1 MSSTRDAPTD
11 DKVTT
16 ANRPSFRKLADT
28 QSDFIQPSLACI
40 KPVQVAKVEK
50 PNHRVLLLED
60 SHDDEATMK
69 AKAPIARI
77 TLNDCLACAGC
88 ITSAESMLIT
98 QQSIE
103 EFESMLRAS
112 GSKYDLVIVSVSAA
126 ARAAI
131 AEHSGLSLRETHSRM
146 AGFLKG
152 LGVHTMLDCG
162 TASNLGL
169 VEQAAEFVAR
179 YRAHAAASSPATGGS
194 PMQLVPPPPP
204 PPSTALGRG
213 ALAAPTALPVR
224 SEATS
229 EATSGAASPTASPAA
244 LSAASTSQLPL
255 PLITSS
261 CPGWV
266 CYAEKLCG
274 ELVLS
279 HMSSVKSAQQIAGT
293 LIKYVHAA
301 GCGVPPERVC
311 HVSVMPCFDKKLEAS
326 RDEFFNA
333 AAGEHGC
340 RDVDCVLSSAELL
353 EMVTKRGLP
362 GLAHAPAVLP
372 DVTPPFASLV
382 RSPDASDRLGGGGLG
397 GDGLGVDGPI
407 DGLGGLSLTYA
418 APGASGGH
426 ADYVFR
432 AAAFELFGIRVPEDT
447 PLPWVQ
453 GRNADLLEL
462 SLKLEGKPVLHF
474 CRAYGFRNIQNLV
487 RRLKNGKCTYHFV
500 ELMACP
506 GGCANGGGQPKP
518 PPADVAART
527 ANVEARYIEASSA
540 RRRQPLDD
548 PSVAALYADGS
559 FLQGGPLGPNAQ
571 RALHTSFKAVVTDE
585 ASSLTMQW

>member
-11 DKVTT
+11 DQVTT
-16 ANRPSFRKLADT
+16 ASRPSFRKFADT

-40 KPVQVAKVEK
+40 KPVQVANVDK

-88 ITSAESMLIT
+88 ITSAESVLIT

-179 YRAHAAASSPATGGS
+179 YRVHAAASSPATGGS

-204 PPSTALGRG
+204 STAFGQG

-224 SEATS
+224 SGAASEATS
-229 EATSGAASPTASPAA
+229 EAASPIASLAA

-293 LIKYVHAA
+293 SSTCMPPSLHANCGLSASLIRYTHQVRA
-301 GCGVPPERVC
+301 CGGLWNPSGARVPRIRDALLRQEARGVARRV
-311 HVSVMPCFDKKLEAS
+311 LQ
-326 RDEFFNA
+326 
-333 AAGEHGC
+333 C
-340 RDVDCVLSSAELL
+340 RRGRARLPR
-353 EMVTKRGLP
+353 RGLR
-362 GLAHAPAVLP
+362 
-372 DVTPPFASLV
+372 PFI
-382 RSPDASDRLGGGGLG
+382 R
-397 GDGLGVDGPI
+397 
-407 DGLGGLSLTYA
+407 
-418 APGASGGH
+418 
-426 ADYVFR
+426 R
-432 AAAFELFGIRVPEDT
+432 AA
-447 PLPWVQ
+447 
-453 GRNADLLEL
+453 
-462 SLKLEGKPVLHF
+462 
-474 CRAYGFRNIQNLV
+474 
-487 RRLKNGKCTYHFV
+487 
-500 ELMACP
+500 
-506 GGCANGGGQPKP
+506 
-518 PPADVAART
+518 
-527 ANVEARYIEASSA
+527 
-540 RRRQPLDD
+540 
-548 PSVAALYADGS
+548 
-559 FLQGGPLGPNAQ
+559 
-571 RALHTSFKAVVTDE
+571 
-585 ASSLTMQW
+585 

>member
-179 YRAHAAASSPATGGS
+179 
-194 PMQLVPPPPP
+194 
-204 PPSTALGRG
+204 
-213 ALAAPTALPVR
+213 
-224 SEATS
+224 
-229 EATSGAASPTASPAA
+229 
-244 LSAASTSQLPL
+244 
-255 PLITSS
+255 
-261 CPGWV
+261 
-266 CYAEKLCG
+266 
-274 ELVLS
+274 
-279 HMSSVKSAQQIAGT
+279 
-293 LIKYVHAA
+293 
-301 GCGVPPERVC
+301 
-311 HVSVMPCFDKKLEAS
+311 
-326 RDEFFNA
+326 
-333 AAGEHGC
+333 
-340 RDVDCVLSSAELL
+340 
-353 EMVTKRGLP
+353 
-362 GLAHAPAVLP
+362 
-372 DVTPPFASLV
+372 
-382 RSPDASDRLGGGGLG
+382 
-397 GDGLGVDGPI
+397 
-407 DGLGGLSLTYA
+407 
-418 APGASGGH
+418 
-426 ADYVFR
+426 
-432 AAAFELFGIRVPEDT
+432 
-447 PLPWVQ
+447 
-453 GRNADLLEL
+453 
-462 SLKLEGKPVLHF
+462 
-474 CRAYGFRNIQNLV
+474 
-487 RRLKNGKCTYHFV
+487 
-500 ELMACP
+500 
-506 GGCANGGGQPKP
+506 
-518 PPADVAART
+518 
-527 ANVEARYIEASSA
+527 
-540 RRRQPLDD
+540 
-548 PSVAALYADGS
+548 
-559 FLQGGPLGPNAQ
+559 
-571 RALHTSFKAVVTDE
+571 
-585 ASSLTMQW
+585 

>member
-1 MSSTRDAPTD
+1 MVLCAVLLDSPLRRLHAVRAAKAWAGAKDAASVRRAPQHKREPQKQSKLSIKSRRSKRMVWAASGHVTQDFMFFHDLIHDGRGDAHNSVASFQMSSTRDAPTD

-40 KPVQVAKVEK
+40 KPVQVANVEK

-88 ITSAESMLIT
+88 ITSAESVLIT

-179 YRAHAAASSPATGGS
+179 YRVHAAASSPATGGS

-204 PPSTALGRG
+204 STAFGQG

-224 SEATS
+224 SGAASEATS
-229 EATSGAASPTASPAA
+229 EAASPIASLAA

-293 LIKYVHAA
+293 FRHMS
-301 GCGVPPERVC
+301 
-311 HVSVMPCFDKKLEAS
+311 SV
-326 RDEFFNA
+326 
-333 AAGEHGC
+333 
-340 RDVDCVLSSAELL
+340 
-353 EMVTKRGLP
+353 T
-362 GLAHAPAVLP
+362 
-372 DVTPPFASLV
+372 
-382 RSPDASDRLGGGGLG
+382 
-397 GDGLGVDGPI
+397 
-407 DGLGGLSLTYA
+407 
-418 APGASGGH
+418 
-426 ADYVFR
+426 
-432 AAAFELFGIRVPEDT
+432 
-447 PLPWVQ
+447 
-453 GRNADLLEL
+453 
-462 SLKLEGKPVLHF
+462 
-474 CRAYGFRNIQNLV
+474 
-487 RRLKNGKCTYHFV
+487 
-500 ELMACP
+500 
-506 GGCANGGGQPKP
+506 
-518 PPADVAART
+518 
-527 ANVEARYIEASSA
+527 
-540 RRRQPLDD
+540 
-548 PSVAALYADGS
+548 
-559 FLQGGPLGPNAQ
+559 
-571 RALHTSFKAVVTDE
+571 
-585 ASSLTMQW
+585 

>member
-1 MSSTRDAPTD
+1 MRARTEGRRAFQMSSTRDAPTD
-11 DKVTT
+11 DQVTT
-16 ANRPSFRKLADT
+16 ASRPSFRKFADT

-40 KPVQVAKVEK
+40 KPVQVANVDK

-88 ITSAESMLIT
+88 ITSAESVLIT

-179 YRAHAAASSPATGGS
+179 YRVHAAASSPATGGS

-204 PPSTALGRG
+204 STAFGQG

-224 SEATS
+224 SGAASEATS
-229 EATSGAASPTASPAA
+229 EAASPIASLAA

-279 HMSSVKSAQQIAGT
+279 HLSSVKSAQQIAGT
-293 LIKYVHAA
+293 LIKYVHA
-301 GCGVPPERVC
+301 
-311 HVSVMPCFDKKLEAS
+311 
-326 RDEFFNA
+326 
-333 AAGEHGC
+333 
-340 RDVDCVLSSAELL
+340 
-353 EMVTKRGLP
+353 
-362 GLAHAPAVLP
+362 
-372 DVTPPFASLV
+372 SL
-382 RSPDASDRLGGGGLG
+382 
-397 GDGLGVDGPI
+397 I
-407 DGLGGLSLTYA
+407 
-418 APGASGGH
+418 
-426 ADYVFR
+426 
-432 AAAFELFGIRVPEDT
+432 
-447 PLPWVQ
+447 
-453 GRNADLLEL
+453 
-462 SLKLEGKPVLHF
+462 
-474 CRAYGFRNIQNLV
+474 
-487 RRLKNGKCTYHFV
+487 
-500 ELMACP
+500 AC
-506 GGCANGGGQPKP
+506 
-518 PPADVAART
+518 
-527 ANVEARYIEASSA
+527 
-540 RRRQPLDD
+540 
-548 PSVAALYADGS
+548 
-559 FLQGGPLGPNAQ
+559 
-571 RALHTSFKAVVTDE
+571 
-585 ASSLTMQW
+585 